1 MRLLS
6 VLRPRA
12 HATQLLKAKCCAR
25 LTSPRQYLV
34 ERVQFRGTQIDEA
47 AAVFRNHPPHSAG
60 ELPDGTLSIKHVAGH
75 VRIPLHA
82 IERVLLQSRDW
93 PAHGKARLAVRRR
106 QFVERNVRASDAT
119 DGAFDGI
126 CFTRLTHVK
135 T

>member
-1 MRLLS
+1 MRLLAVRRS
-6 VLRPRA
+6 RVP
-12 HATQLLKAKCCAR
+12 ATKLLKAKCCAF
-25 LTSPRQYLV
+25 LAPPRQYLV
-34 ERVQFRGTQIDEA
+34 ERVQFRGAKFDEA
-47 AAVFRNHPPHSAG
+47 ARVCRNHPAHGAG

-106 QFVERNVRASDAT
+106 QFVERNVRASVAS
-119 DGAFDGI
+119 DGAFDDI
-126 CFTRLTHVK
+126 RFTRLTYVK